1 MRMDVFD
8 LFILQL
14 RNVKELL
21 VRVKADIILM
31 NM

>member
-1 MRMDVFD
+1 MRRDVFD

-14 RNVKELL
+14 RNVKGLL